1 MLSVKKLILLMV
13 AFVATMTPIVL
24 HAAYVSTGR
33 DTDVNPDT
41 LDEIP
46 VVDFDEGGY
55 ALLMQNSTYEFYWQE
70 QRDVLAVFDKR
81 NGYTWK
87 TGLDIDPN
95 VTKATQ
101 ATACKGALRDYK
113 DGDISFGE
121 FQDEC
126 DASINSLTG
135 TTTGPLQA
143 NSLIY
148 FNYYSKG
155 ESDSIFSQSTV
166 YSSYLKSSLYKVTS
180 KIAKVNND
188 SSHWRFT
195 VSAINL
201 GVNKDLDLE
210 IIADI
215 YLSDEGF
222 KLEILNENLTGTAL
236 PYLSNIGIANYMGA
250 VGGVNAV
257 YTAIDAIG
265 EEDADY
271 TVVDVQEE
279 MIGGYAFVPDGT
291 GALIRFRD
299 NSVSLRSFKATI
311 YGDDASQSYQNYL
324 TTSGAYV
331 PFKTASIPVYG
342 IAHGNNQAAF
352 VAYATSGSEYMSI
365 ISVPE
370 ENIYKY
376 NSTHVNFNYN
386 FSYNKLYTLDGDN
399 PVPSIWE
406 DINHFDIVMNY
417 NFLAGDGSTD
427 GYPANYV
434 GMALKY
440 KDYLIEQEE
449 LKLQNSVMDN
459 IGIRLDFLMADSEN
473 SIVGYNTMVATTAK
487 DVVNILKDVSSK
499 GIENISSGM
508 LGWQKDGLTLGNPS
522 KTEFASKIG
531 SKAAYRNAIEEMKE
545 LGIDLSF
552 YQDYYLINE
561 EQISLY
567 RNATK
572 HPAGWYGRV
581 LTYNEMIYEFYYAR
595 PLKSVEWLHK
605 QSKTFLKM
613 GADSLTVSGMT
624 SNLITDYT
632 AEGTTR
638 TQAIELYREAFASY
652 DDTAILNLTKPN
664 SYLYKYT
671 DRYLQMDVYTTQFLI
686 ETDTVP
692 FLQILLQNT
701 MEMYAIY
708 ANFSFYTTHD
718 VLRMIDFNLYPSF
731 ILTQQP
737 SYVLTD
743 TNSSIYYSTEYALYE
758 ELIEEIYFSVNGA
771 LKEVIGAT
779 WINREVLAS
788 GLIRNT
794 YSNGVEILINYGDS
808 TEMVGTTQ
816 VPASSYVVLGG
827 E

>member
-13 AFVATMTPIVL
+13 AFVATLTPIIL
-24 HAAYVSTGR
+24 HAAYVTTGR

-46 VVDFDEGGY
+46 VIDFDEGGY
-55 ALLMQNSTYEFYWQE
+55 ALLSENDTYKFYWQE

-87 TGLDIDPN
+87 TGLDVDPN

-101 ATACKGALRDYK
+101 STACKGALRDYK

-121 FQDEC
+121 FQDKC
-126 DASINSLTG
+126 DAAIDSLTG

-155 ESDSIFSQSTV
+155 ASDQIFSQSTV
-166 YSSYLKSSLYKVTS
+166 YSSYLKTSLYKVTS
-180 KIAKVNND
+180 KLAKVNGD
-188 SSHWRFT
+188 STHWRFT
-195 VSAINL
+195 VNATNL
-201 GVNKDLDLE
+201 GVSKDLDLQ

-215 YLSDEGF
+215 YLSEDGF
-222 KLEILNENLTGTAL
+222 KLEILNENITGTATKF
-236 PYLSNIGIANYMGA
+236 LSNIGIANYMGA
-250 VGGVNAV
+250 VGGVNTV
-257 YTAIDAIG
+257 YTAVDATLT
-265 EEDADY
+265 ETADY
-271 TVVDVQEE
+271 TVQEIQQP

-299 NSVSLRSFKATI
+299 NSVSLKA
-311 YGDDASQSYQNYL
+311 YKAYVFGDDASQNYQNYR
-324 TTSGAYV
+324 TTGGAYV

-342 IAHGNNQAAF
+342 ISHGNNQAAF
-352 VAYATSGSEYMSI
+352 VAYATSGAEYMSI
-365 ISVPE
+365 ISIPE

-376 NSTHVNFNYN
+376 NSTHANFNYN

-399 PVPSIWE
+399 PVPSIWD

-417 NFLAGDGSTD
+417 NFLSGDGSTD

-449 LKLQNSVMDN
+449 LALKNSVMEN

-473 SIVGYNTMVATTAK
+473 SIVGYNTMVATSAK
-487 DVVNILKDVSSK
+487 NVVEILKDVSSK

-508 LGWQKDGLTLGNPS
+508 LGWQKEGITLGNPS
-522 KTEFASKIG
+522 KTVFSGAIG
-531 SKAAYRNAIEEMKE
+531 SKSAYRKAIEEMQE

-552 YQDYYLINE
+552 YQDYFNINE

-581 LTYNEMIYEFYYAR
+581 LTYNEMISVFYYAR
-595 PLKSVEWLHK
+595 PIKSVEWLDR
-605 QSKTFLKM
+605 QSKTFLNM
-613 GADSLTVSGMT
+613 GVDSLTVSGMT

-632 AEGTTR
+632 GSGTTR
-638 TQAIELYREAFASY
+638 TQAIELFREAFAAY
-652 DDTAILNLTKPN
+652 DGEALLNLTKPN

-671 DRYLQMDVYTTQFLI
+671 DRYLQMDVYTTQYLI

-718 VLRMIDFNLYPSF
+718 VLRMVDYNLYPSF
-731 ILTQQP
+731 ILTQKP

-779 WINREVLAS
+779 WTNREVLAS

-794 YSNGVEILINYGDS
+794 YSNGVQIIINYGDS
-808 TEMVGTTQ
+808 TEMVGTTP
-816 VPASSYVVLGG
+816 VLATSYVVLGG